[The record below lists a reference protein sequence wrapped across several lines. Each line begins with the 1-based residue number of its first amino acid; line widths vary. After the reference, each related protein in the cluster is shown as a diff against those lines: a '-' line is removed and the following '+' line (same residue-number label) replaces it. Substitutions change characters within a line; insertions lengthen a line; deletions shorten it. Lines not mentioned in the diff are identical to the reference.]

1 MDPNSAVPHYCVV
14 KTYEAG
20 RPVLTTVPSGW
31 ISGKYLHWPPKKVE
45 SLRRDVRSQPG
56 ATWSKMA
63 CKIKRRYIPTF
74 NAAEQELAEMSGV
87 TTDSDVGGPPAVKKM
102 RKKAS
107 EYGTSSGMDFNS
119 HFKSKDA
126 AADSATSQGPSV
138 KNPIVPEVILIEPRS
153 LNTTVPQT
161 FTIPWPE
168 NPLDLASQAVEPTN
182 NASNIVTSVVN
193 LEQASIDLSILKE
206 EIFEKI
212 ETTKHE
218 IVNSVTLFI
227 EEMMAKTMAAMR
239 SDFEA
244 KLERFQDCN
253 PSMNEVKLGAQ
264 LTFHPVSSI
273 EELQQLETDLEDEEY
288 ARKLMRHMKQIIGTT
303 GDQYNGQNVCYEL
316 VDKFFDRQFMTQCSW
331 TGQSRTDVQK
341 HAIQNFK
348 KTLDVFFSII
358 KSVNEHFSQKALNDF
373 FKSITRNSKKRSEA
387 KFLRQSA
394 VKRRGRKNTN
404 VLNASQN
411 QPDFIDANQLVLINN
426 ADANQPNQ
434 TIESNSTTNPTV
446 ITIVGQNGSA
456 DVPNEFDEFNL
467 RMMHGLMSSNGSG
480 SISESDSS
488 FEN

>member
-1 MDPNSAVPHYCVV
+1 MDPNSVAVPHYCVV

-193 LEQASIDLSILKE
+193 LEQ
-206 EIFEKI
+206 
-212 ETTKHE
+212 
-218 IVNSVTLFI
+218 
-227 EEMMAKTMAAMR
+227 
-239 SDFEA
+239 
-244 KLERFQDCN
+244 
-253 PSMNEVKLGAQ
+253 
-264 LTFHPVSSI
+264 
-273 EELQQLETDLEDEEY
+273 
-288 ARKLMRHMKQIIGTT
+288 MRHMKQIIGTT